1 MHPVNALRYFEPLEP
16 GGTPLSRPD
25 DFWAAY
31 ASGLVA
37 QASCGRMEIGQ
48 DVVSAAF
55 EVMRSRP
62 MTILSALHLARPPF
76 PVTWL
81 EWVMV
86 PPAEIR
92 RRGWLIVEHE
102 PGTYKAI
109 LFGLESDD
117 AIIVAGIGA
126 ILWSGTSPHEPD
138 EAELEE
144 ASKALAE
151 TRSTSAAALDARSP
165 DTFPGGEAE
174 AKQYQRLLKDITAE
188 DLVASRDLAD
198 LIELH
203 SIEHGWFGDVIDLH
217 DDAYP
222 EADRL
227 CRELVAVLLLL
238 NSRNATETGTA
249 PDLRAV
255 NRARVR
261 KGNPPLLPLC
271 PVILDITR
279 RLRAARRAG
288 ISATPSDIR
297 AALVRGH
304 FKARRSGV
312 FWWSPHVRG
321 STGEISGRDYRVR
334 AGR

>member
-1 MHPVNALRYFEPLEP
+1 MHLVNALRYFEPLEP
-16 GGTPLSRPD
+16 GGTPLSRSD

-62 MTILSALHLARPPF
+62 KTILSALHLARPPS

-126 ILWSGTSPHEPD
+126 ILQSGTSPHEPVSLD

-144 ASKALAE
+144 ASKVLAE
-151 TRSTSAAALDARSP
+151 TISTSAAAGNSSP
-165 DTFPGGEAE
+165 
-174 AKQYQRLLKDITAE
+174 Y
-188 DLVASRDLAD
+188 
-198 LIELH
+198 
-203 SIEHGWFGDVIDLH
+203 
-217 DDAYP
+217 Y
-222 EADRL
+222 
-227 CRELVAVLLLL
+227 C
-238 NSRNATETGTA
+238 
-249 PDLRAV
+249 
-255 NRARVR
+255 
-261 KGNPPLLPLC
+261 C
-271 PVILDITR
+271 
-279 RLRAARRAG
+279 
-288 ISATPSDIR
+288 
-297 AALVRGH
+297 
-304 FKARRSGV
+304 
-312 FWWSPHVRG
+312 
-321 STGEISGRDYRVR
+321 
-334 AGR
+334 